1 MIINKN
7 VSPSKILL
15 FGEYS
20 VLVHSN
26 ALAIPFSKYSG
37 QLVYANKHASD
48 NPEIIKSNEI
58 IQKFYAYLKVL
69 EKKSPHLCV
78 FDFKTFEADIH
89 KMLYFKSNIPEQYG
103 LGSSG
108 ALTAQ
113 VFSSYA
119 LHPQNY
125 NLNQLKNIFAGMESF
140 FHGKSSGTDPLVS
153 FVNKPII
160 FMPNE
165 IKTTELNF
173 EDLNR
178 DLKIFFID
186 TNRRA
191 GTIGFVAEFQNKIK
205 TDSSFRKK
213 IELQYIPIVNNTIE
227 KFINYK
233 SDDFIPGLKE
243 LVKLQIELFWNLFP
257 ENIVKT
263 VQYGIEKDLYYLKLC
278 GSGGGGYLL
287 GFTTKPD
294 ETFNYLQKSVLN
306 VEKLEN
312 FQ

>member
-37 QLVYANKHASD
+37 QLVYANKHDSD

-58 IQKFYAYLKVL
+58 IQKFYAYLKAL
-69 EKKSPHLCV
+69 KRKSPHLCV

-89 KMLYFKSNIPEQYG
+89 KMLYFKSDIPEQYG

-113 VFSSYA
+113 VFSNFV
-119 LHPQNY
+119 LHPKNY

-153 FVNKPII
+153 FVNKSII
-160 FMPNE
+160 FVPNE
-165 IKTTELNF
+165 IKTIELQF
-173 EDLNR
+173 ENIKKHLG
-178 DLKIFFID
+178 IFFID

-191 GTIGFVAEFQNKIK
+191 GTLGSVAEFQNKLK
-205 TDSSFRKK
+205 TDLSFRKK
-213 IELQYIPIVNNTIE
+213 IELQYIPIVNSTIE
-227 KFINYK
+227 NFINYK
-233 SDDFIPGLKE
+233 SDNFIPALKE
-243 LVKLQIELFWNLFP
+243 LVKFQIELFRNLFP
-257 ENIVKT
+257 ENLIKI

-287 GFTTKPD
+287 GFTAKPD
-294 ETFNYLQKSVLN
+294 ETFNYLQKSGLN
-306 VEKLEN
+306 VEKLEY